1 MLNKHP
7 KALLFQIVHNHSQ
20 IVAGVEAED
29 HSFIYPL
36 LHSSKSEGNTF
47 MNNENKR
54 PYIYSP
60 DWPIIIILG
69 IISIICRILC
79 EFGVGREASRYV
91 ELNVTS
97 WLAFIVMLTRWKC
110 VYVYHEYILTIRC
123 SVFKKK
129 TCWED
134 VERIELL
141 KYKSRMNFLL
151 IEKRGCPPCPDKQR
165 YVLGDLFLIRHSSKL
180 IKVKLNAPI
189 EEGISA
195 IEKHHPIDRVVEW
208 THSI

>member
-1 MLNKHP
+1 
-7 KALLFQIVHNHSQ
+7 
-20 IVAGVEAED
+20 
-29 HSFIYPL
+29 
-36 LHSSKSEGNTF
+36 
-47 MNNENKR
+47 MNDENKR

-69 IISIICRILC
+69 ITSIICRILW

-110 VYVYHEYILTIRC
+110 VYVYHEYILTIRY

-129 TCWED
+129 TCWDD

-141 KYKSRMNFLL
+141 KYKSRINFLL

-180 IKVKLNAPI
+180 IKVKLNEPI